1 MTHVKDEAQ
10 DDENQE
16 DDDQD
21 NDDGD
26 GAVHAELL
34 ETVEGEKDLV
44 VPAVGRHVVQVHVL
58 AGPPPHVGVQVLY
71 SRAHSILAMFTILDL
86 VLDL

>member
-26 GAVHAELL
+26 GPVHAELL
-34 ETVEGEKDLV
+34 KTVEGEEDLV

-58 AGPPPHVGVQVLY
+58 AGPPPHVGEQVLDE
-71 SRAHSILAMFTILDL
+71 SRAHSFLAMLTILGL
-86 VLDL
+86 

>member
-34 ETVEGEKDLV
+34 KTVEGE
-44 VPAVGRHVVQVHVL
+44 
-58 AGPPPHVGVQVLY
+58 
-71 SRAHSILAMFTILDL
+71 
-86 VLDL
+86 